1 MHNLELFMMS
11 LDYIEEH
18 LTDDLKTEDIAKAC
32 YCSKSTLD
40 KLFRNVNRMAVKDY
54 VIRRRMTLAGRAL
67 LNRPDESILNIAL
80 EYGYGTHEAFTRA
93 FKSVWNCK
101 PSEFR
106 NRKYYELFPK
116 VVVPPFVT
124 GEEYLNMPKRVDI
137 SELYELFVERKN
149 CYFVCCDIKS
159 LIPINEISFKAG
171 DLSIL
176 ESLNRMN
183 NAAGQDDVVFR
194 IGGDEFCMLT
204 ASEDAAYAEKI
215 AEEIRSHNT
224 EPFDYE
230 GMAIPLSLYVT
241 TTKID
246 SNRNLKYDQLFAT
259 LHEAIMD
266 YKPEVK

>member
-1 MHNLELFMMS
+1 
-11 LDYIEEH
+11 
-18 LTDDLKTEDIAKAC
+18 
-32 YCSKSTLD
+32 
-40 KLFRNVNRMAVKDY
+40 
-54 VIRRRMTLAGRAL
+54 
-67 LNRPDESILNIAL
+67 
-80 EYGYGTHEAFTRA
+80 
-93 FKSVWNCK
+93 
-101 PSEFR
+101 
-106 NRKYYELFPK
+106 
-116 VVVPPFVT
+116 
-124 GEEYLNMPKRVDI
+124 MPRRVDI
-137 SELYELFVERKN
+137 SELYELFAERKN

-215 AEEIRSHNT
+215 AEEIRSHNKET
-224 EPFDYE
+224 FDYE

-246 SNRNLKYDQLFAT
+246 SSHNLKYDQLFAT
-259 LHEAIMD
+259 LHETIRD